1 MNYKIVEGLL
11 HPKSSEKNCPIFKV
25 LETKTE
31 QVLGTFQDPKEA
43 RQLLRHFNLGG
54 GFDGWTPS
62 FIVSN
67 INQNI
72 NKTRK

>member
-11 HPKSSEKNCPIFKV
+11 HPKGSEKNCPIFKV

-43 RQLLRHFNLGG
+43 RQLLRHLNLGG

-62 FIVSN
+62 FLLKQIK
-67 INQNI
+67 IKI
-72 NKTRK
+72 